1 MPDDMSSFFQGLIV
15 GIILLVVL
23 VFLSATIMNVF
34 AGYGYTIDIHSL
46 VCGK

>member
-34 AGYGYTIDIHSL
+34 AGYGYTIDIRSL